1 MRKDIFNPDGTDPY
15 KQAATSRDGAMAIL
29 VGIAARN
36 SIDTKKPVRVADLTN
51 LKPLANKA

>member
-1 MRKDIFNPDGTDPY
+1 
-15 KQAATSRDGAMAIL
+15 MAIL

-36 SIDTKKPVRVADLTN
+36 SIDSGKPVRIADLTN